1 MDKDFITLILQKLGG
16 LMMAEKVKKPFY
28 KKWWVWLIA
37 VIIVIA
43 IAGGGEDTAEQASTE
58 PADTETSSN
67 DTAKEENK
75 EEPKE
80 EEKKAFGMGEEVAVE
95 SLAYTVNGVE
105 ELTEIKR
112 EYMDSLT
119 TSGKFLIVDLTIKNS
134 DKKARFIDSE
144 MFRLVDADGT
154 EFSSNTEADMY
165 INNGDLGFFMQEI
178 NPKMDMTGKVAFE
191 VPADATDLQ
200 LQVSSGFGWSGG
212 KYEVI
217 NLK

>member
-1 MDKDFITLILQKLGG
+1 
-16 LMMAEKVKKPFY
+16 MAEKVKVKKPFY

-37 VIIVIA
+37 VIVVIG
-43 IAGGGEDTAEQASTE
+43 IAGGGDEDTTEQTSTE
-58 PADTETSSN
+58 PVDTETSSD
-67 DTAKEENK
+67 DTAKVEN
-75 EEPKE
+75 KE
-80 EEKKAFGMGEEVAVE
+80 EEKKAFSMGEEVAVE
-95 SLAYTVNGVE
+95 SLVYTVNGVE
-105 ELTEIKR
+105 EQTEIKR
-112 EYMDSLT
+112 EYMDSIT
-119 TSGKFLIVDLTIKNS
+119 TSGKFLIVDLTIKNN
-134 DKKARFIDSE
+134 DKEARFIDSE

-191 VPADATDLQ
+191 VPADATDLK

-212 KYEVI
+212 EYEVI

>member
-1 MDKDFITLILQKLGG
+1 
-16 LMMAEKVKKPFY
+16 MAEKVKMKKPFY
-28 KKWWVWLIA
+28 KKWWVWVIA
-37 VIIVIA
+37 VIVAIA
-43 IAGGGEDTAEQASTE
+43 IAGGGDEDTKEQASTE
-58 PADTETSSN
+58 PADTETSAN
-67 DTAKEENK
+67 DTSKEETK

-80 EEKKAFGMGEEVAVE
+80 EEKKAFGIGEEVAVE
-95 SLAYTVNGVE
+95 NLAYTVNGVE
-105 ELTEIKR
+105 EQSEIKR

-119 TSGKFLIVDLTIKNS
+119 TSGKYLIIDLTIKNN
-134 DKKARFIDSE
+134 DKEARFIDSE
-144 MFRLVDADGT
+144 MFRLVDTDGT

-217 NLK
+217 DLK

>member
-1 MDKDFITLILQKLGG
+1 MGEKV
-16 LMMAEKVKKPFY
+16 KVKKPFY
-28 KKWWVWLIA
+28 KKWWVWVLAI
-37 VIIVIA
+37 IIVAA
-43 IAGGGEDTAEQASTE
+43 IAGGGGEDTAEPASTE
-58 PADTETSSN
+58 PANTETSSN
-67 DTAKEENK
+67 DTAKEDNKEEPK

-80 EEKKAFGMGEEVAVE
+80 EEKKAFGLGQEVAVE
-95 SLAYTVNGVE
+95 NLTYIVNGVE
-105 ELTEIKR
+105 EQTEIKR
-112 EYMDSLT
+112 EYMDNIT
-119 TSGKFLIVDLTIKNS
+119 TSGKFLIIDLTIKNN
-134 DKKARFIDSE
+134 DKEARFIDSE